1 MKLPFR
7 HLLFLVMIL
16 TSLIPITAISFWS
29 ANSALENEYN
39 MVHDKHLLLAQNITK
54 ALNRYAMDALAI
66 FTSVTN
72 ISLQQANQ
80 EQGIAEEMFSLLST
94 IDVVSI
100 GVFDQHGQRE
110 TVVYG
115 SEQSQPLSL
124 TDSVN
129 LFDLSNLS
137 QAHFTPIHKEGVV
150 QPTLYMIRQT
160 TDNRIWLATMH
171 ATYIKQL
178 QSAIMFGQ
186 KGHAA
191 IVDQQGNVLAHP
203 NVQWQAEAKNISK
216 VSIVQQM
223 MNGESGVS
231 QFYSPAVKADM
242 IAGFDVVP
250 LTGWGV
256 MIPQPIVELDQR
268 AFVVIKFTLLVALIS
283 LLVCSIFSW
292 WIVGLITR
300 PIDIL
305 TAKTRGITDEVRD
318 IHRHPRGIHTAE
330 FAKLFD
336 SFRQMSLEIK
346 NGREELE
353 VRVADRTADLAEAQ
367 AKALHL
373 ANHDTV
379 TGLANRV
386 AIRGEI
392 ESLLQQK
399 KHFSLLF
406 IDLDGFKS
414 VNDRHGHR
422 VGDELLKSLA
432 DKANKHLF
440 IHDILARYGGDE
452 FVVLLPS
459 MDSTTAAQCAAEKL
473 LQLFSEPVII
483 EDKVIAISACI
494 GVALSTGL
502 DKDTDSLIHRADT
515 AMYLAKHQGKNKVM
529 VAS

>member
-1 MKLPFR
+1 MKLSFR

-54 ALNRYAMDALAI
+54 ALNRYAIDALAI
-66 FTSVTN
+66 FTTVTN
-72 ISLQQANQ
+72 SNSH
-80 EQGIAEEMFSLLST
+80 QGVDSIMFDLLNT
-94 IDVVSI
+94 VDVVSI
-100 GVFDQHGQRE
+100 GVFNPQGQRE
-110 TVVYG
+110 SVVYG
-115 SEQSQPLSL
+115 AEKSQPLSL
-124 TDSVN
+124 TDAN
-129 LFDLSNLS
+129 NPFDLSELS
-137 QAHFTPIHKEGVV
+137 EAHFTPIHKNGVL

-160 TDNRIWLATMH
+160 PDMRIWLATMH
-171 ATYIKQL
+171 ATYIEQL
-178 QSAIMFGQ
+178 QSAVMFGD

-191 IVDQQGNVLAHP
+191 IVDKRGNVLAHP
-203 NVQWQAEAKNISK
+203 NKTWQAEAKNISK
-216 VSIVQQM
+216 VSIVKQM
-223 MNGESGVS
+223 MAGETGVS

-250 LTGWGV
+250 TTGWGV
-256 MIPQPIVELDQR
+256 MIPQPLVELDQR
-268 AFVVIKFTLLVALIS
+268 AFVVIKFTLLVALVS
-283 LLVCSIFSW
+283 LIVCSVFSW

-305 TAKTRGITDEVRD
+305 TAKTRVITDIRSD
-318 IHRHPRGIHTAE
+318 TQRHPRGFHTAE

-336 SFRQMSLEIK
+336 SFRQMSLEIR

-367 AKALHL
+367 EKALQL
-373 ANHDTV
+373 ANHDAV

-386 AIRGEI
+386 AIRDKIAE
-392 ESLLQQK
+392 LLQQQ

-406 IDLDGFKS
+406 IDLDGFKG
-414 VNDRHGHR
+414 VNDQYGHR
-422 VGDELLKSLA
+422 VGDKLLKTLA
-432 DKANKHLF
+432 DKVNNHLF

-452 FVVLLPS
+452 FIVLMPN
-459 MDSTTAAQCAAEKL
+459 MDSIIAAECAAEKL

-483 EDKVIAISACI
+483 EDSVICISACI
-494 GVALSTGL
+494 GLALSSGF

-515 AMYLAKHQGKNKVM
+515 AMYRAKRQGKNKVTI
-529 VAS
+529 AS

>member
-16 TSLIPITAISFWS
+16 TSLIPITAISLWS

-66 FTSVTN
+66 FTTVTN
-72 ISLQQANQ
+72 FNNS
-80 EQGIAEEMFSLLST
+80 QGVAKDMFTLLNT

-100 GVFDQHGQRE
+100 GVFNQQGQRE
-110 TVVYG
+110 AVVYG
-115 SEQSQPLSL
+115 DLQSQPLSL
-124 TDSVN
+124 TDPAN
-129 LFDLSNLS
+129 PFELSDLS
-137 QAHFTPIHKEGVV
+137 QAHFTPLHKTGVK

-160 TDNRIWLATMH
+160 PDMRIWLATMN
-171 ATYIKQL
+171 ATYIEQL
-178 QSAIMFGQ
+178 QSAVMFGN

-191 IVDQQGNVLAHP
+191 IVDKQGNVLAHP
-203 NVQWQAEAKNISK
+203 NSQWQVEAKNISK
-216 VSIVQQM
+216 ISIVQQM

-231 QFYSPAVKADM
+231 QFYSPAVKDDM

-256 MIPQPIVELDQR
+256 MIPQPLIELEQR
-268 AFVVIKFTLLVALIS
+268 AFVVIKFTLLVALVS
-283 LLVCSIFSW
+283 LIVCSIFSW

-305 TAKTRGITDEVRD
+305 TAKTRD
-318 IHRHPRGIHTAE
+318 IIDVSTNGGQRHPRGIHTAE
-330 FAKLFD
+330 FTKLFD
-336 SFRQMSLEIK
+336 SFRQMSLEIS

-373 ANHDTV
+373 ANHDAV

-386 AIRGEI
+386 AIRFKIAE
-392 ESLLQQK
+392 LLQQN

-406 IDLDGFKS
+406 IDLDGFKG
-414 VNDRHGHR
+414 VNDQYGHR
-422 VGDELLKSLA
+422 IGDELLKALA
-432 DKANKHLF
+432 DKVNKHLL
-440 IHDILARYGGDE
+440 IDDILARYGGDE
-452 FVVLLPS
+452 FIILMPN
-459 MDSTTAAQCAAEKL
+459 MDSISAAECAAEKL
-473 LQLFSEPVII
+473 LQLFSEPVIV
-483 EDKVIAISACI
+483 EDKVIIISACI
-494 GVALSTGL
+494 GLALSNGT

-515 AMYLAKHQGKNKVM
+515 AMYQAKHQGKNQVM
-529 VAS
+529 VASS